1 MTDQDQNEQIPFM
14 QQVLDSPFLLLFI
27 GVTVPTV
34 SYIIW
39 GIVDILAIPLAP

>member
-1 MTDQDQNEQIPFM
+1 MTDQEDERIPIM
-14 QQVLDSPFLLLFI
+14 QQVLDSPFLLLFL

-39 GIVDILAIPLAP
+39 GIMEITVIPIAP